1 MDFDQILSQYR
12 VVHINIRGLNSNK
25 QNLEHYLGEHNYPEI
40 VTLNETM
47 MNKNKGIKIK
57 GYYCA
62 ARREPTGLSG
72 KHGSMILVRDT
83 ILDVVE
89 LDFLLT
95 QFQEE
100 VIGIEIKRNDVIG
113 RTVSPFHYH

>member
-12 VVHINIRGLNSNK
+12 VVHVNIRGLNSNK

-47 MNKNKGIKIK
+47 MNKNKGIKVQ

-72 KHGSMILVRDT
+72 KHGSMILVREAT
-83 ILDVVE
+83 HFFFINTKFINTTNLK
-89 LDFLLT
+89 F
-95 QFQEE
+95 
-100 VIGIEIKRNDVIG
+100 
-113 RTVSPFHYH
+113 

>member
-72 KHGSMILVRDT
+72 KHDSMILVRDT
-83 ILDVVE
+83 ISDVVE

-100 VIGIEIKRNDVIG
+100 VIGIGVAVNLG
-113 RTVSPFHYH
+113 FLSC

>member
-47 MNKNKGIKIK
+47 MNKKKGAYWVEWETRQYDPSER
-57 GYYCA
+57 YYTRC
-62 ARREPTGLSG
+62 G
-72 KHGSMILVRDT
+72 
-83 ILDVVE
+83 
-89 LDFLLT
+89 
-95 QFQEE
+95 
-100 VIGIEIKRNDVIG
+100 
-113 RTVSPFHYH
+113 

>member
-1 MDFDQILSQYR
+1 MDFNQVLFQYR
-12 VVHINIRGLNSNK
+12 IVHINIRGLNSNK
-25 QNLEHYLGEHNYPEI
+25 QNLEHYLGESNYPEI

-47 MNKNKGIKIK
+47 MNKNKGIKIQ

-100 VIGIEIKRNDVIG
+100 VIGIEIKGNPVQPHLI
-113 RTVSPFHYH
+113 